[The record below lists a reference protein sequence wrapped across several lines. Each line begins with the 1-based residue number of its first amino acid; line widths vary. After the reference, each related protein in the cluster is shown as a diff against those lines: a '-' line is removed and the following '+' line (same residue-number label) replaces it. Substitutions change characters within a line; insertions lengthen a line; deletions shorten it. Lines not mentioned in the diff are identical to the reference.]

1 LKHSVLFNVLNHAN
15 AAGANAAGIA
25 RSLAWDSRRKVL
37 RRKISLL
44 VTLALLSGLALISHG
59 CSRSEAT
66 GEINDTFAPDLN
78 DSKLKERLADD
89 DGYSFAVM
97 YGSDVHG
104 SLETCG

>member
-1 LKHSVLFNVLNHAN
+1 VALEPLKHWVLSNNLDHAIE
-15 AAGANAAGIA
+15 AGMLG
-25 RSLAWDSRRKVL
+25 RVAWCSRRKVL

-44 VTLALLSGLALISHG
+44 VTLVLLSGLALVSHG

-78 DSKLKERLADD
+78 DSRLKERLAEDN
-89 DGYSFAVM
+89 GYSFAVM
-97 YGSDVHG
+97 YGSDIHG